1 MGKTVKYLIIL
12 AVVSI
17 GIFMFYNKVYVPKT
31 TYKTISPEV
40 GSLNVEVFGIGNV
53 GAQNIYF
60 INAQTGGKILSI
72 LSDEG
77 MWVKKDALLV
87 TIDTVDIPQLLEE
100 AKISVRKAN
109 FELEASQKELYSLK
123 AQKDLALI
131 THRRS
136 IQLRKTTSIS
146 QAEYDKSKV
155 DLDVITAQMDASKA
169 RINAAKTEI
178 IRAKKG
184 VESLEVKQSRYN
196 IYAPVDGYV
205 ISRDAEVAQSVTPA
219 QSILTI
225 VDPKTIWINA
235 YIDEKISGDV
245 KVGQKA
251 YIILRSQNDKKFNG
265 YVKRIVAQSDAVTGE
280 REVNIAFDELPIPF
294 YINEQAE
301 VSIYTKH
308 VKDMVKIPST
318 SLIYKNEIAGLWVNE
333 DSKAH
338 FQNVEIIARGKQELA
353 VLGIDKNAKILITT
367 PKNKPLKEGMSI
379 HQ

>member
-1 MGKTVKYLIIL
+1 MSKIVKYLIIL

-17 GIFMFYNKVYVPKT
+17 GIFMFYNKVYIPNT

-53 GAQNIYF
+53 GAQNIYS

-77 MWVKKDALLV
+77 MWVKKGDLLV
-87 TIDTVDIPQLLEE
+87 TIDSVDIPQLLEE
-100 AKISVRKAN
+100 AEISVRKAN
-109 FELEASQKELYSLK
+109 FEIEASQKEFHSLK

-131 THRRS
+131 THKRS

-146 QAEYDKSKV
+146 QAEYDKSKAN
-155 DLDVITAQMDASKA
+155 LDVITAQIDASKA
-169 RINAAKTEI
+169 HINAAQTEI
-178 IRAKKG
+178 MRAKKSI
-184 VESLEVKQSRYN
+184 EALEIKLSRYK

-205 ISRDAEVAQSVTPA
+205 ISKDAERAQSVTPA

-225 VDPKTIWINA
+225 VDPKTIWIKA

-245 KVGQKA
+245 KVGQKSS
-251 YIILRSQNDKKFNG
+251 ITLRSQSDKKFSG

-280 REVNIAFDELPIPF
+280 REVNIAFDTLPIPF
-294 YINEQAE
+294 YMNEQAE
-301 VSIYTKH
+301 VSISTKH
-308 VKDMVKIPST
+308 FKNIVKVPST
-318 SLIYKNEIAGLWVNE
+318 SIAYKDEKVGIWISEN
-333 DSKAH
+333 SKAH
-338 FQNVEIIARGKQELA
+338 FQNVEIIARGEKMLA
-353 VLGIDKNAKILITT
+353 VSGINKDAKILIVT

-379 HQ
+379 H